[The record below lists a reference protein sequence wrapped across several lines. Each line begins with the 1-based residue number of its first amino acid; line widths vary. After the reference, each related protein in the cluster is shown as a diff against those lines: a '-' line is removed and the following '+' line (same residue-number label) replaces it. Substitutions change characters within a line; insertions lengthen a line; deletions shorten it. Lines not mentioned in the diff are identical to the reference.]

1 MPKIGILFDIDEL
14 ENGLYGYAAYKVFF
28 AALDSRQI
36 AGCTLS
42 DGDTNAT
49 LTVNDESLKADKWF
63 KELTSRWSQSFQEH
77 KNTLDKLGMMP
88 FPTIPK

>member
-49 LTVNDESLKADKWF
+49 LTGQANQYCIAVEALDHSTIANIKNALSKTNPKG
-63 KELTSRWSQSFQEH
+63 SRAAE
-77 KNTLDKLGMMP
+77 N
-88 FPTIPK
+88 